1 MDETDIL
8 ICQMLMQN
16 ARIPYRE
23 IAGKLKLTV
32 AAIHNRI
39 QNLQELG
46 IIKAFTANVSLSYLG
61 AVSVLIFGTSNAGSM
76 DEVASSLKKDNRT
89 NALLVSTGNF
99 IYVSGYL
106 NHLSDLESYT
116 DFIKNTCSL
125 SDITVAI
132 ETFGPPGQT
141 QSARSDPKTRLSPL
155 DLRIIDSLHWD
166 ARKRMADIARDVGVS
181 SKTVKRH
188 LTKLIENRSIE
199 LVIQWHPDS
208 SNDIIPF
215 IHVNLKDGSDKFKV
229 GMELIRTL
237 GPKVV
242 FFRQFSN
249 IPNFILL
256 VGWSNT
262 MREMKELIDKIEK
275 SEDVQSAIPYAI
287 YTGYRFETWRDD
299 NLNTKI
305 F

>member
-1 MDETDIL
+1 MDEIDIL
-8 ICQMLMQN
+8 ICQKLMQN

-23 IAGKLKLTV
+23 IASELKLTV

-39 QNLQELG
+39 QNLQDAG
-46 IIKAFTANVSLSYLG
+46 IIKAFTANISLSYLDM
-61 AVSVLIFGTSNAGSM
+61 VSVLLFGSSKADSM
-76 DEVASSLKKDNRT
+76 DEVARSLNKDSRT

-116 DFIKNTCSL
+116 DYIKNTCSL
-125 SDITVAI
+125 TSVTVAI
-132 ETFGPPGQT
+132 EAFGPPGQT
-141 QSARSDPKTRLSPL
+141 KPTRSEPKRRLSPL
-155 DLRIIDSLHWD
+155 DLKIIDSLHWD
-166 ARKRMADIARDVGVS
+166 ARKRITDIAKEVGVS

-188 LTKLIENRSIE
+188 LNSMIENQTIE

-215 IHVNLKDGSDKFKV
+215 IHVNLMDGSDKFKV
-229 GMELIRTL
+229 GMELMRTL
-237 GPKVV
+237 GPRVV

-249 IPNFILL
+249 IPNFIIL

-262 MREMKELIDKIEK
+262 MKEMKELIDELENR
-275 SEDVQSAIPYAI
+275 EDVVSAIPYAI
-287 YTGYRFETWRDD
+287 YTGYRFETFRDD
-299 NLNTKI
+299 IINTKI
-305 F
+305 I